1 MNKGKQTVKKGI
13 WRIGGRYKKR
23 KRKQKGRANPF
34 GLIASLAGPILGEVV
49 KPIFKK
55 IIGGRKRRIKRW

>member
-1 MNKGKQTVKKGI
+1 MNRGKQTVKKGI

-23 KRKQKGRANPF
+23 KRKQKGSAIPF
-34 GLIASLAGPILGEVV
+34 GLIASLAGPILGEVA